1 MFTLP
6 TEIFLASFFSV
17 FGKQNLN
24 PMNIVANTVL
34 TVQVLQL
41 YANNI
46 NFIWLQQSIQ
56 RFIMTPEY

>member
-6 TEIFLASFFSV
+6 TEIFLASFFPYLV
-17 FGKQNLN
+17 NKILN